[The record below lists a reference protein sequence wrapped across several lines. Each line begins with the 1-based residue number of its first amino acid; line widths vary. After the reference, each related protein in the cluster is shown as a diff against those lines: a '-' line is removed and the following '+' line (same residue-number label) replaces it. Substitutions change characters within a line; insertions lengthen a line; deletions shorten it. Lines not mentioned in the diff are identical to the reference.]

1 MQLIRGQKLKVN
13 DILPN
18 ASSFSLQ
25 VDITSSLVIDV
36 SIFGLDNANRL
47 SDEAYMIF
55 YNQPISPCNSIKLTK
70 NSDKHSVFE
79 VNLSALDT
87 KIEHLMVTLA
97 IDGPGMMSQIG
108 NSQISILNLQG
119 QVVASFAFDG
129 NMFEQQRAIMLLEC
143 YKKDGIWRFNA
154 VGQGFNGG
162 LPSLIEYYGGEVA
175 ESSQAPALDASKA
188 QTQNVATPTKVSLTK
203 VTLDKPNI
211 PHRVNLTKQQSS
223 FIVEAIWVDN
233 GDSCSDNDDLDLRV
247 GILIEG
253 EKKMHYIHAPKQM
266 GALEKFPFIRHLG
279 DVTGASTSEP
289 GVERV
294 EINSDIAKLIG
305 GRVGIVFSVYSA
317 ISNGAVSIASLQPKM
332 RMQYGDQIVECVFNP
347 SVSAKAKS
355 SYVYTYV
362 IGTAVID
369 QQGIVIEHSGQTSK
383 LHSED
388 TPRLHWQQG
397 KLSTTIDGEPMFK

>member
-36 SIFGLDNANRL
+36 SIFGLDHANRL

-253 EKKMHYIHAPKQM
+253 EKKCIIYMHQSKW
-266 GALEKFPFIRHLG
+266 ALWKNFLLS
-279 DVTGASTSEP
+279 DTWVMLLALALASLVLKES
-289 GVERV
+289 
-294 EINSDIAKLIG
+294 KLI
-305 GRVGIVFSVYSA
+305 VT
-317 ISNGAVSIASLQPKM
+317 LQ
-332 RMQYGDQIVECVFNP
+332 N
-347 SVSAKAKS
+347 
-355 SYVYTYV
+355 
-362 IGTAVID
+362 
-369 QQGIVIEHSGQTSK
+369 
-383 LHSED
+383 
-388 TPRLHWQQG
+388 
-397 KLSTTIDGEPMFK
+397 

>member
-36 SIFGLDNANRL
+36 SIFGLDHANRL

-143 YKKDGIWRFNA
+143 YKRTVF
-154 VGQGFNGG
+154 
-162 LPSLIEYYGGEVA
+162 
-175 ESSQAPALDASKA
+175 
-188 QTQNVATPTKVSLTK
+188 
-203 VTLDKPNI
+203 
-211 PHRVNLTKQQSS
+211 
-223 FIVEAIWVDN
+223 
-233 GDSCSDNDDLDLRV
+233 
-247 GILIEG
+247 
-253 EKKMHYIHAPKQM
+253 
-266 GALEKFPFIRHLG
+266 
-279 DVTGASTSEP
+279 GAS
-289 GVERV
+289 
-294 EINSDIAKLIG
+294 
-305 GRVGIVFSVYSA
+305 
-317 ISNGAVSIASLQPKM
+317 
-332 RMQYGDQIVECVFNP
+332 MQLVKDLMVAYQV
-347 SVSAKAKS
+347 
-355 SYVYTYV
+355 
-362 IGTAVID
+362 
-369 QQGIVIEHSGQTSK
+369 
-383 LHSED
+383 
-388 TPRLHWQQG
+388 
-397 KLSTTIDGEPMFK
+397 

>member
-1 MQLIRGQKLKVN
+1 
-13 DILPN
+13 
-18 ASSFSLQ
+18 
-25 VDITSSLVIDV
+25 
-36 SIFGLDNANRL
+36 
-47 SDEAYMIF
+47 
-55 YNQPISPCNSIKLTK
+55 
-70 NSDKHSVFE
+70 
-79 VNLSALDT
+79 
-87 KIEHLMVTLA
+87 
-97 IDGPGMMSQIG
+97 
-108 NSQISILNLQG
+108 
-119 QVVASFAFDG
+119 
-129 NMFEQQRAIMLLEC
+129 
-143 YKKDGIWRFNA
+143 
-154 VGQGFNGG
+154 
-162 LPSLIEYYGGEVA
+162 
-175 ESSQAPALDASKA
+175 
-188 QTQNVATPTKVSLTK
+188 
-203 VTLDKPNI
+203 
-211 PHRVNLTKQQSS
+211 
-223 FIVEAIWVDN
+223 
-233 GDSCSDNDDLDLRV
+233 
-247 GILIEG
+247 
-253 EKKMHYIHAPKQM
+253 M

>member
-1 MQLIRGQKLKVN
+1 M
-13 DILPN
+13 
-18 ASSFSLQ
+18 
-25 VDITSSLVIDV
+25 
-36 SIFGLDNANRL
+36 
-47 SDEAYMIF
+47 
-55 YNQPISPCNSIKLTK
+55 
-70 NSDKHSVFE
+70 
-79 VNLSALDT
+79 
-87 KIEHLMVTLA
+87 
-97 IDGPGMMSQIG
+97 
-108 NSQISILNLQG
+108 
-119 QVVASFAFDG
+119 
-129 NMFEQQRAIMLLEC
+129 
-143 YKKDGIWRFNA
+143 
-154 VGQGFNGG
+154 
-162 LPSLIEYYGGEVA
+162 
-175 ESSQAPALDASKA
+175 
-188 QTQNVATPTKVSLTK
+188 
-203 VTLDKPNI
+203 
-211 PHRVNLTKQQSS
+211 
-223 FIVEAIWVDN
+223 DN